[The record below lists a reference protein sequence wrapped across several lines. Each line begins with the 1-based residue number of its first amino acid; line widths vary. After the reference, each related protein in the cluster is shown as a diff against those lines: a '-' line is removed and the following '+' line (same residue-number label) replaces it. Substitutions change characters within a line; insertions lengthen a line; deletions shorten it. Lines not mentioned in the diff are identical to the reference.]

1 MSKVDLGQAPP
12 DLDGAASAGGK
23 ETAAA
28 IAFYATAANRAKP
41 FGKFKAYKS
50 KRVIDGLNRLFA
62 FRCAYC
68 ESKYEATQPVDVE
81 HYRPKAGV
89 EVEGKLKQPGYYW
102 LAASWGN
109 LLPSCIDCN
118 RKRTHDFPDAD
129 PETRGKANLFPI
141 DNPAQRAKRPGEER
155 KEKRLLL
162 HPAFDDPD
170 EHLEYVAEGVV
181 QPAAPGGRESRM
193 GRVSIE
199 VYGLDRPGLVHVRR
213 DHLIKIEGLLK
224 RLRKTVQ
231 RMAEPGDAARRR
243 ELEEDLKDLRDEL
256 ETYEAAD
263 QVYATMARQV
273 IARALRELGLTR
285 RGLV

>member
-1 MSKVDLGQAPP
+1 MSKVELGHAPP
-12 DLDGAASAGGK
+12 DLDGAASAGGQ

-28 IAFYATAANRAKP
+28 IAFFAKAANRTKA
-41 FGKFKAYKS
+41 FGRFQAYKK
-50 KRVIDGLNRLFA
+50 KRVIDALNRLFSWK
-62 FRCAYC
+62 CAYC

-102 LAASWGN
+102 LAATWGN

-141 DNPAQRAKRPGEER
+141 DNPARRARKPGEER

-181 QPAAPGGRESRM
+181 RPAAPGGKESRM

-213 DHLIKIEGLLK
+213 DHLIRIEGLLK
-224 RLRKTVQ
+224 RLRTTVQ
-231 RMAEPGDAARRR
+231 RMAQPGDAGRRR

-256 ETYEAAD
+256 ETYQVAD

-285 RGLV
+285 RGPA